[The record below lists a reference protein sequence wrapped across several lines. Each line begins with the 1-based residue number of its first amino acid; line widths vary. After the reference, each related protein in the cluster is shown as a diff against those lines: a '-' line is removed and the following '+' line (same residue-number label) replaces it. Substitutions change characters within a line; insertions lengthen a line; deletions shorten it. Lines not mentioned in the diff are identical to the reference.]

1 MTIRPYLYF
10 NGRCDEALE
19 LYQKVLG
26 AQVQFLMRFKEG
38 PPGACEGGMVPA
50 KWEEKVMHTEVLI
63 GESTVM
69 MSDGNST
76 EPAKFDG
83 ISLCALAKDEADA
96 ERIFAELG
104 EGGEVQMP
112 MMQTFFSPKFGMV
125 ADKLGV
131 SWMVIVPQEM

>member
-38 PPGACEGGMVPA
+38 PPGACEGGMIPA
-50 KWEEKVMHTEVLI
+50 NWEEKVMHTEVLI

-69 MSDGNST
+69 MSDGNSAET
-76 EPAKFDG
+76 AKFAG

-96 ERIFAELG
+96 ERIFAGLG